1 LLKKNVM
8 GVLLKRGRDK
18 RKAGEG
24 NSERGKKELW

>member
-1 LLKKNVM
+1 M